1 MLCIENNIL
10 PGWPQIQT
18 WDFLFLLFLVRTSFL
33 QWSSSWYSP
42 VSWRGRLIS
51 AELPLSSF
59 DFSQRSV
66 LNVKKWICTCFTPA
80 PFFWAAQGQ
89 YVISFIF
96 LGVYYF
102 SLGLQELLLNLTHAH
117 TTPLSCS
124 KNCFSTG
131 FQCLSLTAGVPC
143 LPEIQPNPRVCK
155 QARAKQAQDFG
166 RDGMWS
172 LSWYVESYCAAHAQ
186 L

>member
-1 MLCIENNIL
+1 MY
-10 PGWPQIQT
+10 
-18 WDFLFLLFLVRTSFL
+18 LFHSCTLLL
-33 QWSSSWYSP
+33 
-42 VSWRGRLIS
+42 
-51 AELPLSSF
+51 E
-59 DFSQRSV
+59 
-66 LNVKKWICTCFTPA
+66 
-80 PFFWAAQGQ
+80 AQGQ
-89 YVISFIF
+89 YLISFIF

-186 L
+186 LQHSCVSVFLNFFGAFKRFFFFPCHFSDIMHSPLIPLFVFFPQIDISNQLSYLLCCSSSLALAV